1 MSSQRVELELLL
13 ASVFLELDL
22 VPEGVDL
29 EPEGVV
35 FAHVVLWQRLE
46 MLLVVAGVQALF
58 VIVRAKILVE
68 LKRSLGRSFVQ
79 LHSLC
84 QRILVVFVEACD
96 CFGDVFVIAAFMPQS
111 L

>member
-35 FAHVVLWQRLE
+35 FAHVVLGQRLE

-68 LKRSLGRSFVQ
+68 LKRSLGRI
-79 LHSLC
+79 HCSLVITLATLIP
-84 QRILVVFVEACD
+84 QRRKYFS
-96 CFGDVFVIAAFMPQS
+96 S
-111 L
+111 LLL